1 VPWKIRPKT
10 IKGQILRTPAAPW
23 TLCWQPSHAGSAAS
37 PAKSSSNGPTRKV
50 SSSSRPPRGVLVYM
64 SIWTLSICVRLHPY
78 LPPFPGRNL
87 PPPLFSAFLADLIPE
102 ETKAIDEAGANGP
115 PAPTPS
121 WLRKL
126 PCANVARIRVVLGVL
141 TIPFAIMLLCCLG
154 SPALL

>member
-1 VPWKIRPKT
+1 MSYTLHNHSARLREESSYQFVSRAMEDSSKNNQRPNTTYPGGPLDTVLAT
-10 IKGQILRTPAAPW
+10 IARRIGGKPGQVIFKWAHAKGFVVVTTTSRRT
-23 TLCWQPSHAGSAAS
+23 
-37 PAKSSSNGPTRKV
+37 
-50 SSSSRPPRGVLVYM
+50 
-64 SIWTLSICVRLHPY
+64 RLHEY
-78 LPPFPGRNL
+78 LDVVHL
-87 PPPLFSAFLADLIPE
+87 PDLIPE